1 MTTEKFVV
9 ALAKCCI
16 GLCGAGML
24 LATGGILESKKREDL
39 EKRVKILEEHMNA
52 KEDAE

>member
-9 ALAKCCI
+9 ALA
-16 GLCGAGML
+16 
-24 LATGGILESKKREDL
+24 TGGILESRKREDL